1 MDNEVELPKLLLTAN
16 NGPLTRRTYV
26 LTKSVRKPLRNSTL
40 KGRSLLK
47 KQVVPTILKAK
58 RKKKKSQIQ
67 SFEGTPPHFNGSCT
81 LFQGR
86 KETYYPLSPD
96 SKLKWVENST
106 RFFPFCI
113 REASFRHMGVVTSG
127 LPSSGRC
134 FLREKS

>member
-1 MDNEVELPKLLLTAN
+1 MDNEVKLPKFLLAAN

-26 LTKSVRKPLRNSTL
+26 LTTSVRKLLRNSTL
-40 KGRSLLK
+40 KGRNLLK
-47 KQVVPTILKAK
+47 KQVVPAILKSQ
-58 RKKKKSQIQ
+58 KKMKSQIQ

-86 KETYYPLSPD
+86 KETYSLSPD
-96 SKLKWVENST
+96 SKLKQVDNST

-127 LPSSGRC
+127 LPTSGRC